1 VKHAFGQRHDF
12 TLGVEEE
19 LLLVDG
25 QTHALAHDSGRLV
38 DTLGMDPAAVRHD
51 IYEAQ
56 IELSSPVS
64 RDAAAATAELGGLR
78 AAVIGAGSTPMGAG
92 IHPAAEF
99 GDVRIVGQ
107 PRYTDQQD
115 YLGGVVARTPDCALH
130 VHVGMPDPDSAVRAC
145 NGLREHLPLLHAL
158 AANSPFWH
166 GVDAKLASARFV
178 LRRGFPRVEVPR
190 AFRDFEDW
198 ERAIQ
203 PMLAAGGL
211 PDYTYLW
218 WDARPHPNL
227 GTVEVRVMDA
237 QSSLERVAGLAAL
250 VHGLAIH
257 EALSPRREWLE
268 REPIEESIFWATS
281 HGLAAKLYSGG
292 RLQPVPDLAREAVEL
307 ARPHLRELGAEA
319 PLDEIDGILADGG
332 GADLQRQAFKNGGMP
347 AVLERLVAE
356 TGNSEPGT
364 NPQAAPHTTQRTHPA
379 DP

>member
-1 VKHAFGQRHDF
+1 VKHAFGERPDF

-25 QTHALAHDSGRLV
+25 DSHALARDSGRLV
-38 DTLGMDPAAVRHD
+38 DALGRDSASVRHD

-56 IELSSPVS
+56 IELSSSVC
-64 RDAAAATAELGGLR
+64 RDVAEAVDELSSLRTAL
-78 AAVIGAGSTPMGAG
+78 IGAGGTPMGAG
-92 IHPAAEF
+92 IHPASEF
-99 GDVRIVGQ
+99 GDVSIVRQ
-107 PRYTDQQD
+107 PRYMEQQD
-115 YLGGVVARTPDCALH
+115 YLGGVVDRTPDCALH
-130 VHVGMPDPDSAVRAC
+130 VHVGMPGPDTAIRAY

-166 GVDAKLASARFV
+166 GADAHLASARFV

-203 PMLAAGGL
+203 PLLSAGDL

-218 WDARPHPNL
+218 WDVRPHPNL

-237 QSSLERVAGLAAL
+237 QSSLSRVAGLAAL

-281 HGLAAKLYSGG
+281 HGLAARLYSGG
-292 RLQPVPDLAREAVEL
+292 RLQTVPEL
-307 ARPHLRELGAEA
+307 ARDAVEIARGHLRELGAEA
-319 PLDEIDGILADGG
+319 PLDEIERILGDGG
-332 GADLQRQAFKNGGMP
+332 GADLQRRDYAEGGMD
-347 AVLERLVAE
+347 AVLRGLVAQ
-356 TGNSEPGT
+356 T
-364 NPQAAPHTTQRTHPA
+364 NPQADPHTAQTPRPA

>member
-1 VKHAFGQRHDF
+1 VRQTFGQQPDF

-19 LLLVDG
+19 LLLVDSA
-25 QTHALAHDSGRLV
+25 THALAHDSGRLL
-38 DTLGMDPAAVRHD
+38 DALGMDPTVVRHD

-56 IELSSPVS
+56 IELSSPVC
-64 RDAAAATAELGGLR
+64 RDTAGAVDELTRLR
-78 AAVIGAGSTPMGAG
+78 AAVIGAGATPMGAG

-99 GDVRIVGQ
+99 GDVRIVQQ
-107 PRYTDQQD
+107 PRYTHQQD

-130 VHVGMPDPDSAVRAC
+130 VHVGMPDPDTAVRAC
-145 NGLREHLPLLHAL
+145 NGLREHLPLFHAL

-190 AFRDFEDW
+190 AFRDFEEW
-198 ERAIQ
+198 EQAIE

-218 WDARPHPNL
+218 WDVRPHPNL

-237 QSSLERVAGLAAL
+237 QSSIERVAGLAAL

-281 HGLAAKLYSGG
+281 HGVNARLYSDG
-292 RLQPVPDLAREAVEL
+292 RLQPVPGVARAAVEL
-307 ARPHLRELGAEA
+307 ARGPLRELAADA
-319 PLDEIDGILADGG
+319 PLQEIDRILTEGG
-332 GADLQRQAFKNGGMP
+332 GADLQRKAFQNGGMP
-347 AVLERLVAE
+347 ALLSELVTE
-356 TGNSEPGT
+356 TG
-364 NPQAAPHTTQRTHPA
+364 RT
-379 DP
+379 